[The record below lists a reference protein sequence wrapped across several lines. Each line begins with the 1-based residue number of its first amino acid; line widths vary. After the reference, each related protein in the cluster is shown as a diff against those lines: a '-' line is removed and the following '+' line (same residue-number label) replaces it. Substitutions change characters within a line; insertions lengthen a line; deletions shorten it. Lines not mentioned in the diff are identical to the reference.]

1 MTGLYNDR
9 AIIVFLVIGIFLS
22 ALAVVTVK
30 NHNRIAFVES
40 ELLQRERDILESEW
54 SRLQAENSTLRMPGY
69 VEKSVAELEM
79 IYPYKEIPIIVR

>member
-1 MTGLYNDR
+1 MTGLHTDR
-9 AIIVFLVIGIFLS
+9 LIIVSLVIGIFIF

-30 NHNRIAFVES
+30 NLNRMAFVES
-40 ELLQRERDILESEW
+40 ESLQRERDILESEW
-54 SRLQAENSTLRMPGY
+54 SLLQTENSTLRMPGY